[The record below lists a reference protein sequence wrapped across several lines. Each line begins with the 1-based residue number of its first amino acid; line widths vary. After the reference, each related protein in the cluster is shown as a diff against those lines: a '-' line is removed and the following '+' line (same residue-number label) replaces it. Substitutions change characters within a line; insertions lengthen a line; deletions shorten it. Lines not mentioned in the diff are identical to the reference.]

1 MVRTNIENRLDEI
14 QDEVLA
20 LASMVEKAITHAI
33 DALRERD
40 LEASMAVVAFDD
52 VIDEKRFAIEESCV
66 DLLATQ
72 QPAAGDLRWVIALL
86 HIAVELERMGDYA
99 EGIGKIS
106 LMMGDEPPL
115 KPLIDIPRM
124 AEMSISMLHRSIDA
138 LVTRDID
145 LARKVCEADDDVDAL
160 HEQIYNELLLFMIKD
175 PRSIQRATYLLWVTH
190 DLERTADRA
199 TNVAER
205 VIYMVTG
212 KMLDLNLS
220 KGVCAGAGDLIAKE
234 AVSFL

>member
-1 MVRTNIENRLDEI
+1 MVRTNIENRLNEI
-14 QDEVLA
+14 QDDVLA

-40 LEASMAVVAFDD
+40 LEASQAVVAFDD

-220 KGVCAGAGDLIAKE
+220 KQVI
-234 AVSFL
+234 

>member
-145 LARKVCEADDDVDAL
+145 LARKVCEADDEVDAL

-220 KGVCAGAGDLIAKE
+220 KQVI
-234 AVSFL
+234 

>member
-1 MVRTNIENRLDEI
+1 MVRTNIENQLDEI
-14 QDEVLA
+14 QDDILA

-33 DALRERD
+33 DALRDRD
-40 LEASMAVVAFDD
+40 LEASQAVVAFDD
-52 VIDEKRFAIEESCV
+52 VIDEKRFDIEERCV
-66 DLLATQ
+66 DFLALQ
-72 QPAAGDLRWVIALL
+72 QPAARDLRWVIALL

-124 AEMSISMLHRSIDA
+124 ADMSITMLRQSIDS

-145 LARKVCEADDDVDAL
+145 LARQVCDADDDVDAL
-160 HEQIYNELLLFMIKD
+160 HEQIYNELLLYMIKD

-199 TNVAER
+199 TNIAER
-205 VIYMVTG
+205 VIYLVTG

-220 KGVCAGAGDLIAKE
+220 KQ
-234 AVSFL
+234 VS

>member
-1 MVRTNIENRLDEI
+1 MVRTNIENRLNEI
-14 QDEVLA
+14 QDDVLA

-40 LEASMAVVAFDD
+40 LEASQAVVAFDD
-52 VIDEKRFAIEESCV
+52 VIDEKRFFIEERCV

-72 QPAAGDLRWVIALL
+72 QPAASDLRWVIALL

-145 LARKVCEADDDVDAL
+145 LARKVCEADDEVDAL

-199 TNVAER
+199 TNIAER

-220 KGVCAGAGDLIAKE
+220 KQVI
-234 AVSFL
+234 

>member
-1 MVRTNIENRLDEI
+1 MARTNVENRLEEI
-14 QDEVLA
+14 QDAVLA
-20 LASMVEKAITHAI
+20 LASMVEKAITQAI

-40 LEASMAVVAFDD
+40 LEASRAVVVFDD
-52 VIDEKRFAIEESCV
+52 VIDEQRFAIEERCV

-72 QPAAGDLRWVIALL
+72 QPAARDLRWVIALL

-124 AEMSISMLHRSIDA
+124 AEMSITMLHQSIDA
-138 LVTRDID
+138 LVTRDVD
-145 LARKVCEADDDVDAL
+145 LARQVCAADDEVDAL
-160 HEQIYNELLLFMIKD
+160 HEQIYHELLFFMIKD

-199 TNVAER
+199 TNIAER
-205 VIYMVTG
+205 VIYLVTG
-212 KMLDLNLS
+212 KMLDLNIS
-220 KGVCAGAGDLIAKE
+220 T
-234 AVSFL
+234 

>member
-199 TNVAER
+199 TNIAER

-220 KGVCAGAGDLIAKE
+220 KQVI
-234 AVSFL
+234 

>member
-1 MVRTNIENRLDEI
+1 MVRTNIENQLDEI
-14 QDEVLA
+14 QDDILA

-40 LEASMAVVAFDD
+40 LEASQAVVAFDD
-52 VIDEKRFAIEESCV
+52 VIDEKRFVIEERCV
-66 DLLATQ
+66 DFLALQ
-72 QPAAGDLRWVIALL
+72 QPAARDLRWVIALL

-124 AEMSISMLHRSIDA
+124 AEMSITMLRQSIDS
-138 LVTRDID
+138 LVTRDVD
-145 LARKVCEADDDVDAL
+145 LARKVCDADDDVDAL
-160 HEQIYNELLLFMIKD
+160 HEQIYNELLLYMIKD

-205 VIYMVTG
+205 VIYLVTG

-220 KGVCAGAGDLIAKE
+220 KQ
-234 AVSFL
+234 VS

>member
-1 MVRTNIENRLDEI
+1 MVRTNIENQLNEI
-14 QDEVLA
+14 QDDILA

-33 DALRERD
+33 DALRDRD
-40 LEASMAVVAFDD
+40 LEASQAVVVFDD
-52 VIDEKRFAIEESCV
+52 VIDEKRFAIEERCV

-72 QPAAGDLRWVIALL
+72 QPAARDLRWVIALL

-124 AEMSISMLHRSIDA
+124 AEMAIDMLSQSIDS
-138 LVTRDID
+138 LVTRDVD
-145 LARKVCEADDDVDAL
+145 LASSVCEADDEVDAL
-160 HEQIYNELLLFMIKD
+160 HEQIYHELLLFMIKD

-199 TNVAER
+199 TNIAER
-205 VIYMVTG
+205 VIYLVTG
-212 KMLDLNLS
+212 KMQDLNLS
-220 KGVCAGAGDLIAKE
+220 K
-234 AVSFL
+234 S